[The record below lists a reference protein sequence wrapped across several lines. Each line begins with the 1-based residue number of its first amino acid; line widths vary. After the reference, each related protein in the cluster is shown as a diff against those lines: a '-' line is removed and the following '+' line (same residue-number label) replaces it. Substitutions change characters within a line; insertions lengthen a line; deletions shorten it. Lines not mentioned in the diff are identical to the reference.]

1 MLTKTKNKIMIIMSL
16 IIIVGLSI
24 GLPVY
29 FLLIKKRT
37 KTSQNNQENNQ
48 PNNYITL
55 NMLTNFDKPQGYMFG
70 DIYESGRT
78 YSTSSP
84 SPYNKSTL
92 TSNTC
97 WSVKVSDMNQWIQ
110 LRMEGKWN
118 IGGVALRARG
128 DTHNDQYITSFKVN
142 YIDES
147 GKIIPVD
154 DGKIYNSNLT
164 GDSNQTSYILF
175 TQPIY
180 TDTIIINPQTWN
192 VWISLRADLL
202 IKYP

>member
-1 MLTKTKNKIMIIMSL
+1 MFKLTKKQIIII
-16 IIIVGLSI
+16 IIIVIIIGLAI
-24 GLPVY
+24 GLPIY
-29 FLLIKKRT
+29 FLLIKNKT
-37 KTSQNNQENNQ
+37 KSSQNNQENNQ
-48 PNNYITL
+48 PNNYISL

-70 DIYESGRT
+70 DIGESGRT

-97 WSVKVSDMNQWIQ
+97 WSAIVSDMNQWIQ

-128 DTHNDQYITSFKVN
+128 DNDQYITSFKVN
-142 YIDES
+142 YIDS
-147 GKIIPVD
+147 TGKIIPVD

-175 TQPIY
+175 TKPIN
-180 TDTIIINPQTWN
+180 TDTIIINPQTWVN
-192 VWISLRADLL
+192 WIALRADLL
-202 IKYP
+202 IKEF

>member
-1 MLTKTKNKIMIIMSL
+1 VTGVQTCA
-16 IIIVGLSI
+16 
-24 GLPVY
+24 LPISVY
-29 FLLIKKRT
+29 FLLIKNKT
-37 KTSQNNQENNQ
+37 KSSQNNQENNQ
-48 PNNYITL
+48 PNNYISL

-70 DIYESGRT
+70 DIGESGRT

-97 WSVKVSDMNQWIQ
+97 WSAIVSDMNQWIQ

-128 DTHNDQYITSFKVN
+128 DNDQYITSFKVN
-142 YIDES
+142 YIDS
-147 GKIIPVD
+147 TGKIIPVD

-175 TQPIY
+175 TKPIN
-180 TDTIIINPQTWN
+180 TDTIIINPQTWVN
-192 VWISLRADLL
+192 WIALRADLL
-202 IKYP
+202 IKEF